1 MTQTLQD
8 PLLQSAFLQRTSA
21 EGKSAAKAAARGTS
35 SQGATSK
42 GKTVH
47 TVDLAVIGAGSAG
60 LSIASGAAQ
69 LGRSTVLFEAHEM
82 GGDCLNTGCVPSKAI
97 IAAGRAAQGFR
108 EAERFGVENEA
119 PEVNFDKVK
128 AHIQGVIATIA
139 PHDSQ
144 ERFEGLGVT
153 VIRER
158 AAFTGR
164 TTLESDTHIVHA
176 KRIVVASG
184 SRASAPPIP
193 GLDTVDYLT
202 NETIWSVESQPEH
215 LLVIGAG
222 PIGIELGQAFR
233 RLGSEVTIV
242 DISAPLG
249 RNEPEHAEA
258 IVEALQD
265 EGVVFHAPAKTKA
278 VRKTSTG
285 VEIELEDGTVL
296 SGSHLLVAAGRAPNV
311 ENLNLE
317 AAGVTYT
324 RRGIDTDINLQTS
337 NKNVFAAGDVAA
349 GRGGLTHAAGY
360 HAGVLIKQFYFI
372 PPPFNRWFAKADAD
386 IPAAIYSE
394 PGLAS
399 VGMTEAD
406 AREAGVE
413 YRTTSAA
420 FSGNDRAIAERATHG
435 SVKIVATPKG
445 KILGASVL
453 GEEAGN
459 LIQVLQVAMKN
470 GVKLSGLAQHIAPY
484 PTRGDA
490 IRAAASAF
498 YTEQVFSPKTRKLA
512 GFLTRFH

>member
-1 MTQTLQD
+1 MT
-8 PLLQSAFLQRTSA
+8 
-21 EGKSAAKAAARGTS
+21 
-35 SQGATSK
+35 
-42 GKTVH
+42 KTMH
-47 TVDLAVIGAGSAG
+47 HVDLAVIGAGSAG
-60 LSIASGAAQ
+60 LSVASGAAQ
-69 LGRSTVLFEAHEM
+69 LGRSVVLFEAHDM

-108 EAERFGVENEA
+108 EAGKFGVESEA
-119 PEVNFDKVK
+119 PEVDFNKVK

-158 AAFTGR
+158 AAFVGSA
-164 TTLESDTHIVHA
+164 TLESRSHTVRA

-184 SRASAPPIP
+184 SRAAPPPVP

-202 NETIWSVESQPEH
+202 NETIWSVDRQPGH
-215 LLVIGAG
+215 LLVMGAG

-233 RLGSEVTIV
+233 RLGSEVTVV
-242 DISAPLG
+242 DIAAPLG
-249 RNEPEHAEA
+249 RSEPEHARA
-258 IVEALQD
+258 IVEALEA
-265 EGVVFHAPAKTKA
+265 EGVMFHAPARTEL
-278 VRKTSTG
+278 VRKTSQG
-285 VEIELEDGTVL
+285 VEIVLENGTVL
-296 SGSHLLVAAGRAPNV
+296 AGSHILVAAGRAPNV
-311 ENLNLE
+311 EGLNLE
-317 AAGVTYT
+317 AAGVAYS
-324 RRGIDTDINLQTS
+324 RRGIDTDINLRTS
-337 NKNVFAAGDVAA
+337 NGRVFAAGDVAA

-399 VGMTEAD
+399 VGITEAD

-413 YRTTSAA
+413 YRTTRAA
-420 FSGNDRAIAERATHG
+420 FAGNDRAIAERATHG
-435 SVKIVATPKG
+435 SVKIVASPKG

-453 GEEAGN
+453 GEEAGD
-459 LIQVLQVAMKN
+459 LIQILQVAMKN

-512 GFLTRFH
+512 EFLTRFH